1 MSKRPTIQDVADRAG
16 VSRSAISKVLR
27 NAYGISDEMRSRVE
41 AAIAELNYR
50 PQFAAR
56 GLRGRTFTFGV
67 TLPDMRNQ
75 FFADIMDGVWVAT
88 KPTSYQSLLAIR
100 PSQDL
105 TDKNQIETMLDRKL
119 DGLLLVAPRIEM
131 RQLIKLAETV
141 PMVVIGR
148 HEPDGGFDTANNDDE
163 QGTRLALEHL
173 IAAGHRKIAHVTF
186 QVLEDAAVNPVA
198 YRLKGYL
205 DVMREHGL
213 ASHIHVV
220 EQKFS
225 ATDEEQS
232 RQIHHLLTAKNRP
245 TAIFAWSDKAAIPI
259 MSVAADCGLRIPED
273 FALIG
278 YDNWPMCAIPQISLT
293 SVDQDPHRLGMRAAE
308 LLIERIEGRTT
319 PVHFVTEPRLVVR
332 SSSLSPAA
340 S

>member
-50 PQFAAR
+50 PQLAAR
-56 GLRGRTFTFGV
+56 GLRGRTYSFGV

-75 FFADIMDGVWVAT
+75 FFSDVMDGVWAAT
-88 KPTSYQSLLAIR
+88 KQSTYQSLLAVR

-105 TDKNQIETMLDRKL
+105 TDKNQIDTMLDRKL
-119 DGLLLVAPRIEM
+119 DGLLLVAPRIEK
-131 RQLIKLAETV
+131 RLLWKLAESV
-141 PMVVIGR
+141 PLVLIGH
-148 HEPDGGFDTANNDDE
+148 HEPEGEFDTANNDDE
-163 QGTRLALEHL
+163 QGTRLALAHL
-173 IAAGHRKIAHVTF
+173 IDAGHRKIAHVTF

-205 DVMREHGL
+205 DVMRERGL
-213 ASHIHVV
+213 ASHIQIV

-225 ATDEEQS
+225 ATDEERA
-232 RQIHHLLTAKNRP
+232 RQIHQLLTGKNRP

-259 MSVAADCGLRIPED
+259 LSVAGELGVRIPED
-273 FALIG
+273 LALIG

-293 SVDQDPHRLGMRAAE
+293 SVDQDPHQLGMRAAE
-308 LLIERIEGRTT
+308 LLIERIEGRTP
-319 PVHFVTEPRLVVR
+319 PVHFVTKPRLIVR
-332 SSSLSPAA
+332 RSSLSSAA

>member
-75 FFADIMDGVWVAT
+75 FFADIMDGVWAAT
-88 KPTSYQSLLAIR
+88 KQSAYQSLLAVR

-105 TDKNQIETMLDRKL
+105 TDKNQIDTMLDRKL
-119 DGLLLVAPRIEM
+119 DGLLLVAPRIEK
-131 RQLIKLAETV
+131 RHLWKLAESV
-141 PMVVIGR
+141 PLVVIGH
-148 HEPDGGFDTANNDDE
+148 HEPEAGFDTANNDDD
-163 QGTRLALEHL
+163 QGTRLALKHL
-173 IAAGHRKIAHVTF
+173 IDAGHRKIAHVTF
-186 QVLEDAAVNPVA
+186 QVLEDAAFNPVA

-213 ASHIHVV
+213 ASHIQVI
-220 EQKFS
+220 EQKFN
-225 ATDEEQS
+225 ATVEERS
-232 RQIHHLLTAKNRP
+232 RQIAQLLSSKSRP
-245 TAIFAWSDKAAIPI
+245 TAIFAWSDNAAIPI
-259 MSVAADCGLRIPED
+259 LSVAGELGLRVPDD
-273 FALIG
+273 FTLIG

-308 LLIERIEGRTT
+308 LLIERIEGRTE
-319 PVHFVTEPRLVVR
+319 PVHFVTEPRLIVR
-332 SSSLSPAA
+332 QSSLSRAA
-340 S
+340 N